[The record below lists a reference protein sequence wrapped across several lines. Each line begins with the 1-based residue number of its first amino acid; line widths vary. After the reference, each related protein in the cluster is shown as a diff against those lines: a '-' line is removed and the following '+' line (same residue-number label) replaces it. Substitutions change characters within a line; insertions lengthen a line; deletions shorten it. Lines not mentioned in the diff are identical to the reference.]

1 MHARYVCIYVYTCVC
16 VCVCVRERERE
27 RVCVYVSRVACMQK
41 IVVDLG
47 VKITRVCSRKD
58 VMFSEVEKMIFSAFS
73 SRLLAGL
80 YAAATAAAVP

>member
-1 MHARYVCIYVYTCVC
+1 MYIRIYVCVCVC